1 MGVFAL
7 PIRIP
12 DAGGWRRRRRRW
24 WTGLRS
30 ATLQL
35 YHASSHSTSLL
46 LLTMISWSPVSHPGL
61 VSCSQLVQ
69 IISVISSLPCQM
81 CNWPLFLAHILL
93 RCPPRLCHRS
103 VLIVSINHALILP
116 SPPNPILWVA
126 LPPSFPSTHHS
137 HHPSPLHSFTPGL
150 NFPFLQIFPTI
161 AYLFFSW
168 TDSTDSPDYLSILL
182 NISVFTL

>member
-1 MGVFAL
+1 L
-7 PIRIP
+7 N
-12 DAGGWRRRRRRW
+12 
-24 WTGLRS
+24 TS
-30 ATLQL
+30 
-35 YHASSHSTSLL
+35 SSHLPTKFSQPPNLHICITSSQFSLL
-46 LLTMISWSPVSHPGL
+46 AALAVHLWSHSLAHPHYLLFSLFPSGMLPL
-61 VSCSQLVQ
+61 VSGINSRLP
-69 IISVISSLPCQM
+69 SV
-81 CNWPLFLAHILL
+81 
-93 RCPPRLCHRS
+93 
-103 VLIVSINHALILP
+103 NHALILP